1 MVKNLSASAGDARD
15 LGLIPGLGRSSGGG
29 NGHLLQY
36 SCLENSMDRG
46 AWWAAVHGEAR
57 VGHNWVSERVHVH
70 TCARTHTHTHTKWR
84 KSENHSS
91 RLIRIWDSNSS
102 SKISLY
108 ILPYLYYSREQLL
121 FKKYLYPL
129 QNLSSQCGLLIS
141 DCFPKGSH
149 PHEKRRV
156 LNWGK
161 EWVGKER
168 GSVLIGK
175 RVRFWER
182 FAWMAFSS

>member
-1 MVKNLSASAGDARD
+1 MVKNLPARAGDARD
-15 LGLIPGLGRSSGGG
+15 VVSIPGLGRSPGEG
-29 NGHLLQY
+29 NGNLLQY
-36 SCLENSMDRG
+36 SCLENAMDRG
-46 AWWAAVHGEAR
+46 AWSAAVHGEAR
-57 VGHNWVSERVHVH
+57 VGHNWVSEH
-70 TCARTHTHTHTKWR
+70 THTHTRTHTHTQTKWR

-91 RLIRIWDSNSS
+91 RLVRIWGSNPS

-108 ILPYLYYSREQLL
+108 ILSYLYYSREQLL
-121 FKKYLYPL
+121 FKIYIYPL
-129 QNLSSQCGLLIS
+129 QNLSSQCGLLIADS
-141 DCFPKGSH
+141 FPKGSH

-156 LNWGK
+156 LNWEK
-161 EWVGKER
+161 EWVGKQR